1 MGSLHDTS
9 PRILKSPGVHVH
21 LGGMGGTCALGDPVS
36 PEEFQKV
43 WGSRGF
49 VRCRKSRR
57 FGKSARYR
65 RSKKSKTFVKSWMVQ
80 RCPKCPGGSLL
91 STLE

>member
-1 MGSLHDTS
+1 MGSLHETS
-9 PRILKSPGVHVH
+9 QKILKSSGVYVH
-21 LGGMGGTCALGDPVS
+21 LGGLGVGGTYALGDPVS

-57 FGKSARYR
+57 FGRSARYR
-65 RSKKSKTFVKSWMVQ
+65 RSKKSKKSK
-80 RCPKCPGGSLL
+80 RSLK
-91 STLE
+91 